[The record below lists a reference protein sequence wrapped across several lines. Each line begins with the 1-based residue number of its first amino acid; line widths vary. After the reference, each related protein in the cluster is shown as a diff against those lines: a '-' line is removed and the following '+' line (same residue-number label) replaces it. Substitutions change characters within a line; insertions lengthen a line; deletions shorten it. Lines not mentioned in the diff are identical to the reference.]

1 MEDRAR
7 SVLNLS
13 HDAFIGMDA
22 AGVIVDWNPA
32 AERIFGYSSQEAV
45 GRLLADLIIPERLR
59 AAHWNGLERFLATGE
74 GQALNRRLEVSG
86 LTRDGREFPVELAIS
101 VDRSG
106 EEPLFYAFLRDI
118 SSRKLAEMLLRA
130 QSAIAHGFA
139 ASRDAD
145 DAMVRLLGGLG
156 EALGWQIGAWW
167 SVDHERDCLQCR
179 GVWQS
184 APDVVPDFDRLTK
197 RLSLPRGVGLPGRV
211 WASGLPLWVSDVTDE
226 AQFLRAQAAAR
237 AGLCAAI
244 GVPVAADGAVTDV
257 IEYFSEDALVPD
269 ESMQEILV
277 TIAAQIGGFVKL
289 ERLSLVDELT
299 GLPNRRAWQEALE
312 RELSRAAREQEP
324 VCVAMLDLDNFK
336 RFNDT
341 HGHQA
346 GDELLI
352 EAARMWKS
360 RLRKTDVITRYGG
373 EEFALALPG
382 QTIEDAQ
389 VILERLRTATPR
401 GQTSSLGVAEWNG
414 RESAEELVGR
424 ADSAL
429 YEAKAQGRDRTA
441 LAA

>member
-59 AAHWNGLERFLATGE
+59 AAHWKGLERFLATGE

-299 GLPNRRAWQEALE
+299 GLPNRRAWQEVPDPIPESE
-312 RELSRAAREQEP
+312 RRDAVPGGEDLAAWFRGGFEVFRLSHDNRLVGAVRCSFP
-324 VCVAMLDLDNFK
+324 SGSCHLDNLAIHPDLRNRGFG
-336 RFNDT
+336 RVLVE
-341 HGHQA
+341 HS
-346 GDELLI
+346 L
-352 EAARMWKS
+352 ARARRASLPRTWTQVDS
-360 RLRKTDVITRYGG
+360 RLSVARRLLLSCGFQEAGRHQSPNRPT
-373 EEFALALPG
+373 
-382 QTIEDAQ
+382 
-389 VILERLRTATPR
+389 VILFEHR
-401 GQTSSLGVAEWNG
+401 S
-414 RESAEELVGR
+414 
-424 ADSAL
+424 
-429 YEAKAQGRDRTA
+429 
-441 LAA
+441 